1 MNNVITIL
9 FLFFSVSLLGQS
21 LSERLKDHVSYLS
34 DTLTDGRGLGTEGK
48 TLSEVYIE
56 RQFQEVGLTPWQG
69 SYKHDFRF
77 RTGLV
82 WVNASNYIGVIEGSD
97 PSLKDEYIVV
107 GAHYDHLGY
116 KLVSGKKV
124 FYPGADDNAS
134 GVASIIEMA
143 RMLQQNKNQLKR
155 SIIIVAF
162 DAEESGL
169 LGAKHF
175 VDEETVPLKD
185 IKAMFSL
192 DMVGMYSSYKGIDLT
207 GIKTIKDIH
216 IILDPIVQKHK
227 IDINKKSDNIEQQTD
242 TAPFGTKGIPAIHV
256 FTGLKSPYHKP
267 EDVSHLLDYD
277 GMAVINEFM
286 VDLVIG
292 MSQVNE
298 LNPKKGFT
306 SKGSGAFG
314 SVKLDIGILGA
325 LGSNNH
331 AYLDRFYDA
340 KSLLGYNG
348 GLFMELHFSSLSSIS
363 TSVRY
368 DINRSQHDAGSFSR
382 QSLFIPLNYVIS
394 SPTKSTGFRAY
405 ASLGPYY
412 RHNFSA
418 KVGTSEYEVPEQ
430 VLDTEWG
437 YNWELGFDI
446 KRYKIGWNYHRALTD
461 TFSKTEDLGR
471 VRNRGSHFFV
481 GIKF

>member
-1 MNNVITIL
+1 MNNLVTIFVL
-9 FLFFSVSLLGQS
+9 FVALNVSGQS
-21 LSERLKDHVSYLS
+21 LSERLKGHVSFLS

-48 TLSEVYIE
+48 TLSEDYIE
-56 RQFQEVGLTPWQG
+56 RQFQEVGLNPWKG
-69 SYKHDFRF
+69 SFKHDFRF
-77 RTGLV
+77 RNNLI
-82 WVNASNYIGVIEGSD
+82 WVKASNYVGVIEGAD
-97 PSLKDEYIVV
+97 PILKNEFIVV

-116 KLVSGKKV
+116 KLVSGQKV

-134 GVASIIEMA
+134 GVASIIELA
-143 RMLQQNKNQLKR
+143 RMLQQNKNELKR

-207 GIKTIKDIH
+207 GIKTVKDFH
-216 IILDPIVQKHK
+216 ILLDPIVQKHK
-227 IDINKKSDNIEQQTD
+227 ININKKSDDIEQQTD
-242 TAPFGTKGIPAIHV
+242 TAPFGSKGIPAIHV

-267 EDVSHLLDYD
+267 GDVSHLLDYE
-277 GMAVINEFM
+277 GMALINEFM
-286 VDLVIG
+286 VDLLLG

-306 SKGSGAFG
+306 EKGNGSFN
-314 SVKLDIGILGA
+314 SVKFDIGILGA

-368 DINRSQHDAGSFSR
+368 DINRSQHEAGTFSR
-382 QSLFIPLNYVIS
+382 QSLYIPLNYVIS

-412 RHNFSA
+412 RYNFSA
-418 KVGTSEYEVPEQ
+418 EIGSREYNVPSE

-437 YNWELGFDI
+437 YNWEFGLDI

-461 TFSKTEDLGR
+461 TFSESENLGK